1 MEATIPEFDRTGSQ
15 SDVKDRFYRYFQEA
29 CTGEIS
35 FYYVCEI
42 NSNFSELQERMAQ
55 LESYSLIGG
64 ERKDATDHL
73 LAEISRLSN
82 EVADLTG
89 SVPAY
94 DQRVYSQVSRVTV
107 VRTVVNFIGY
117 QSSPRETPRDS
128 GKIRAKAKISIQNCP

>member
-1 MEATIPEFDRTGSQ
+1 
-15 SDVKDRFYRYFQEA
+15 
-29 CTGEIS
+29 
-35 FYYVCEI
+35 
-42 NSNFSELQERMAQ
+42 MAQ

-94 DQRVYSQVSRVTV
+94 DQRVYSQV
-107 VRTVVNFIGY
+107 G
-117 QSSPRETPRDS
+117 
-128 GKIRAKAKISIQNCP
+128 GISML